1 MADENTRQK
10 SNLNENEQ
18 KTSEIDC
25 QTEKCTPSV
34 DKELDDLLDSKLNN
48 PNQYE
53 RSVRI
58 DLDHCNLPVSE
69 FVDFCLLN

>member
-34 DKELDDLLDSKLNN
+34 DKELDDLLDSTLND
-48 PNQYE
+48 PNQY
-53 RSVRI
+53 
-58 DLDHCNLPVSE
+58 
-69 FVDFCLLN
+69 